1 MSFLTNLQER
11 AVEGLKGFFTQYWD
25 PDEKRNII
33 YTKGKSMLVDS
44 EEEEILGLGGPSAG
58 VAPSYL
64 GKIGGINADFTVA
77 RTSDTQL
84 TLSAFTPDVAQ
95 IYESDIEKIRQCT
108 AAGVL
113 VKEWTH
119 INATINDSGASVL
132 TVAEATFV
140 AGDLITVFTNIPRL
154 IDVSV
159 ANLNVDLTSV
169 SGNYLIGK
177 DATAT
182 NADFTTADNGDG
194 DGILLSGY
202 PDYASG
208 GFVGDDIEF
217 VRQTNAAG
225 KVVETYSKD
234 DADMNIAAN
243 VLTITGATF
252 VPTDTFVIGTNV
264 PRKDLDLPELE
275 FSTNYVGKLTGGNG
289 DFDISK
295 NGATALD
302 IDTFPISSI
311 TAFVA
316 ADIGLIR
323 QMTLLGVWVADY
335 TPYNATI
342 TVAGNVVTVAEATFG
357 DTDVFILYTT
367 VSRAVEGGS
376 ASAGV
381 DFKIGSW
388 DGTVTH
394 ASPTTLT
401 LAGNHPAI
409 NNNSQVAYI
418 KVTDSTLHT
427 SKRYDNQQ
435 NGITIL
441 HAGGT
446 LTIYGVAAPFAA
458 TNDYEV
464 GISATPIGADI
475 AGNAILTREQI
486 TNFGHYTDS
495 EHVDEDNEGAQ
506 NDTKYTRRV
515 VTWDSYKHMS
525 FTYLLTSD
533 DAHNDV
539 RLMIYATNKSD
550 YTLPDEDTAIVDSDM
565 IFSVSEEVLGD
576 AAGISINNGSVGEN
590 ECIDL
595 NTKYYAFI
603 FELKYDED
611 DTAAP
616 ANAADIYLLK
626 YY

>member
-33 YTKGKSMLVDS
+33 YTKGKTMLVDS

-177 DATAT
+177 DTTAT

-202 PDYASG
+202 PDYALS

-217 VRQTNAAG
+217 VRQINAAG

-243 VLTITGATF
+243 VLTVTGATF
-252 VPTDTFVIGTNV
+252 AASDTFVVYTNIAHSINTTKVLGLDTYTEGTTKGNIV
-264 PRKDLDLPELE
+264 GAVRKDTP
-275 FSTNYVGKLTGGNG
+275 G
-289 DFDISK
+289 
-295 NGATALD
+295 
-302 IDTFPISSI
+302 
-311 TAFVA
+311 
-316 ADIGLIR
+316 
-323 QMTLLGVWVADY
+323 TLA
-335 TPYNATI
+335 
-342 TVAGNVVTVAEATFG
+342 
-357 DTDVFILYTT
+357 DTDNEFAPVQLNALGNQRTDL
-367 VSRAVEGGS
+367 
-376 ASAGV
+376 AS
-381 DFKIGSW
+381 
-388 DGTVTH
+388 
-394 ASPTTLT
+394 
-401 LAGNHPAI
+401 
-409 NNNSQVAYI
+409 
-418 KVTDSTLHT
+418 
-427 SKRYDNQQ
+427 
-435 NGITIL
+435 
-441 HAGGT
+441 
-446 LTIYGVAAPFAA
+446 
-458 TNDYEV
+458 
-464 GISATPIGADI
+464 
-475 AGNAILTREQI
+475 
-486 TNFGHYTDS
+486 
-495 EHVDEDNEGAQ
+495 
-506 NDTKYTRRV
+506 V
-515 VTWDSYKHMS
+515 V
-525 FTYLLTSD
+525 
-533 DAHNDV
+533 
-539 RLMIYATNKSD
+539 
-550 YTLPDEDTAIVDSDM
+550 DTAIDVNSGNLSAGTQRFTLATDDVNTSAIKASVELLEAGLAAPTAFRSTAVDETGG
-565 IFSVSEEVLGD
+565 VAVKAATGD
-576 AAGISINNGSVGEN
+576 VYGWNFYNPNTYDVFVKFYNTAQGSVVVGTTAVVETLQVPSLGSVV
-590 ECIDL
+590 IKQDAPIKSFSIAITIAA
-595 NTKYYAFI
+595 TKLVA
-603 FELKYDED
+603 DND
-611 DTAAP
+611 DTAIISDVFAHV
-616 ANAADIYLLK
+616 
-626 YY
+626 YYK